1 MKYCSFS
8 QKENKGFTLIELS
21 VVVAL
26 IALAALIVGPRFT
39 GVLSGRRLLG
49 AAGRLAGALDYTR
62 SRAVLEGR
70 ICYFHFNRNKNQ
82 YWITTEAGKSDS
94 SSPKGGRQ
102 TLPRGISV
110 RRIEKKGGGR
120 NRFSPVIRFYPR
132 GTADETVIY
141 LKDRPGQQVKVHVK
155 PYTGRSE
162 VIRSR
167 Y

>member
-1 MKYCSFS
+1 M
-8 QKENKGFTLIELS
+8 NKNTREFPGFTLIELS

-26 IALAALIVGPRFT
+26 IAVAVVIVGPRFS

-62 SRAVLEGR
+62 SRAVLEGK
-70 ICYFHFNRNKNQ
+70 ICSFHFDKNKNQ
-82 YWITTEAGKSDS
+82 YWITTTEKEGADVSAEKERRYS
-94 SSPKGGRQ
+94 
-102 TLPRGISV
+102 LPRDISV
-110 RRIEKKGGGR
+110 ERIEKKGGGR
-120 NRFSPVIRFYPR
+120 DRFSPVLRFYPR
-132 GTADETVIY
+132 GTADEAIVY
-141 LKDRPGQQVKVHVK
+141 LSDRKRQQVKVHVK

>member
-1 MKYCSFS
+1 MNCFFS
-8 QKENKGFTLIELS
+8 QKKNKGFTLIELS

-26 IALAALIVGPRFT
+26 IAVAVLIVGPRFS

-62 SRAVLEGR
+62 SRAVLEGK
-70 ICYFHFNRNKNQ
+70 IYCFHFDKNKNQ
-82 YWITTEAGKSDS
+82 YWTTTAAKEGADVSAGKERRHS
-94 SSPKGGRQ
+94 
-102 TLPRGISV
+102 LPRDISV
-110 RRIEKKGGGR
+110 KRIEKKGGGR
-120 NRFSPVIRFYPR
+120 DRFSPVIRFYPR
-132 GTADETVIY
+132 GTADEAIVY
-141 LKDRPGQQVKVHVK
+141 LKDRKGQAVKVHIK